1 MVILHNKI
9 PNRYIFEGL
18 EGMENVGILECL
30 RPLGLLCGHLENIFP
45 DKSGNPVPKLD
56 IPANGFHHFMYR

>member
-1 MVILHNKI
+1 
-9 PNRYIFEGL
+9 
-18 EGMENVGILECL
+18 MENVGILECL